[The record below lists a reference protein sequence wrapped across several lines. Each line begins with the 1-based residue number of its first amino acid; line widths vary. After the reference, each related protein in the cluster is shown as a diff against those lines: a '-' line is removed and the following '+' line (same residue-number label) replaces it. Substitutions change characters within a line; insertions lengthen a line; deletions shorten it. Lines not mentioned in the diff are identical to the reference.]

1 MGLPKVREEI
11 LALPGPKK
19 KGASQRSPGI
29 QPAGQMSASL
39 LGLQR
44 LQAAAVFWVSPQPD
58 STLCS
63 QQSAHQALFWNFA
76 CKNLAHICEIDYY
89 ISHNLINP
97 HLVLRLSL

>member
-19 KGASQRSPGI
+19 KGASQLGYPASWADVCISIGI
-29 QPAGQMSASL
+29 ARDCRQ
-39 LGLQR
+39 
-44 LQAAAVFWVSPQPD
+44 QAVSWVSPQPD

-63 QQSAHQALFWNFA
+63 QHSAHQALFRNFA